1 MTWRIS
7 LVAVFCSLA
16 SVSLCR
22 SPWIS
27 SFSSAYDRGAA
38 SLTGA
43 PHSRQDLACAGLSC
57 WHRGHFIP
65 GLPAAGSAEGR
76 NRGPRLT
83 ARDSLGQEHGHTE
96 RGHTGSRPGDGAPPR
111 TLAGR
116 AICHV
121 VKRDRYVVGLRR
133 GRCLTLADY
142 VTAMKLTNGTI
153 VAGRVRELATL
164 SGRIR

>member
-27 SFSSAYDRGAA
+27 SFSSAYDREAA

-83 ARDSLGQEHGHTE
+83 ARDSHGQEHGLH
-96 RGHTGSRPGDGAPPR
+96 GSRLGTAR
-111 TLAGR
+111 S
-116 AICHV
+116 H
-121 VKRDRYVVGLRR
+121 
-133 GRCLTLADY
+133 CL
-142 VTAMKLTNGTI
+142 
-153 VAGRVRELATL
+153 
-164 SGRIR
+164 

>member
-83 ARDSLGQEHGHTE
+83 ARDSHGQEHGLH
-96 RGHTGSRPGDGAPPR
+96 GVAPGDGPFPPP
-111 TLAGR
+111 L
-116 AICHV
+116 
-121 VKRDRYVVGLRR
+121 VGSALP
-133 GRCLTLADY
+133 
-142 VTAMKLTNGTI
+142 
-153 VAGRVRELATL
+153 AT
-164 SGRIR
+164 SSSEIA